1 MESTTVEDQGDER
14 ADKDMSDR
22 YAHGKTNV
30 RDEET
35 TAVDNF
41 GSESWRDGPDTRAGG

>member
-1 MESTTVEDQGDER
+1 MESTTKEHQGDER

-22 YAHGKTNV
+22 YAHGKTEV

-35 TAVDNF
+35 TAVDNC